1 MEELLEFMKK
11 NETYYLA
18 TVDKEGNPQ
27 VRPFGTFSLIDG
39 KFYIQTGRTKNVAK
53 EIAAHPR
60 LAICDFATDGSQ
72 WVRIEADGVDTND
85 PVIEQKILDEYPN
98 LQAMYKAGDGN
109 TCAMR
114 LDNVTATFYSFTA
127 EPRKVL

>member
-1 MEELLEFMKK
+1 MDEILEFMKA
-11 NETYYLA
+11 NSTYYLA
-18 TVDKEGNPQ
+18 TVDAEGNPQ

-39 KFYIQTGRTKNVAK
+39 SFYIQTGRVKNVAK

-60 LAICDFATDGSQ
+60 LAICGFASDGSQ
-72 WVRIEADGVDTND
+72 WLRLEADGYDTND
-85 PVIEQKILDEYPN
+85 PKLEQIMLDEQPSLKN
-98 LQAMYKAGDGN
+98 MYAAGDGN
-109 TCAMR
+109 CAAIR